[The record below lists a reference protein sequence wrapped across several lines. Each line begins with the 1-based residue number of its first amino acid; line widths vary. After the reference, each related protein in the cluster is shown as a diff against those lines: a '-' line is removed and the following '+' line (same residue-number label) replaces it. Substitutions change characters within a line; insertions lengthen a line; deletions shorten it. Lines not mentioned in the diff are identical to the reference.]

1 MIEPETNIF
10 AQLSFQCR
18 ASSANNMMS
27 FSSTEALH
35 QHTLANPPA
44 SVREV
49 GFSSAVGFY
58 KAFDQKWLPSKDRT
72 STWMFWRAHNIT
84 VVAWEKHRPGFV

>member
-1 MIEPETNIF
+1 MIEPETSIF

-58 KAFDQKWLPSKDRT
+58 KAFDQKWLPSKRQNFHMDVLE
-72 STWMFWRAHNIT
+72 SPQHNCCSIGE
-84 VVAWEKHRPGFV
+84 A